1 MYKKFKRKMNF
12 FEKIQC
18 GWRQCLDN
26 RWEWWYHLTE
36 GPDEMNWEFWHIL
49 NYDPV
54 KYEEE
59 MYY

>member
-1 MYKKFKRKMNF
+1 MNII
-12 FEKIQC
+12 EKIIC

-36 GPDEMNWEFWHIL
+36 APEEMYWEFWHIL
-49 NYDPV
+49 NYDMV

-59 MYY
+59 GYYQ

>member
-1 MYKKFKRKMNF
+1 MNF

-18 GWRQCLDN
+18 GWRHCLDN

-59 MYY
+59 MYYQ

>member
-1 MYKKFKRKMNF
+1 MNF

-49 NYDPV
+49 NYDLV

-59 MYY
+59 MYYK